1 MTAGRLFA
9 VLFIFVCCC
18 VAWFILGFSLTYRT
32 EMSDDRLSPA
42 VTQLWG
48 GRHAQVAPS
57 AWYETTRV
65 VHKEITEQDAEGR
78 TVTRQVNSEVVDLV
92 PVPLASSRIE
102 VDLDLEHRRKGLL
115 WYDTYA
121 VAFDGQ
127 YRLSLP
133 DGIGG
138 PLHLRFAF
146 PSAEAIYDDFVFR
159 VDGEEIPPQ
168 DDLTAGI
175 TAEIE
180 LNENRESV
188 VEVGYRSRGLDDWR
202 YLFVP
207 AGVAQVRD
215 FLLTVTTDFEEIDF
229 PAGTLSP
236 STKSAQAEGW
246 KLVWG
251 FNNLVTGQNV
261 GLDLPNRL
269 NPGPVSARITFFAP
283 VSLLFFMTVLVIQ
296 GMLGRHRLHPI
307 NYFFLGTAF
316 FSFHLL
322 LAYLVDHL
330 DIHLSFLI
338 AAAVSV
344 VLVLSYLRLVSGMRQ
359 ALPQVGLAQIVFLV
373 LFSYAFFFEGYTG
386 LTVTIGSILTLF
398 VLMQATGRVE
408 WEELFAQMRSVGGEG
423 SPQGKPA

>member
-1 MTAGRLFA
+1 M
-9 VLFIFVCCC
+9 
-18 VAWFILGFSLTYRT
+18 
-32 EMSDDRLSPA
+32 
-42 VTQLWG
+42 
-48 GRHAQVAPS
+48 
-57 AWYETTRV
+57 
-65 VHKEITEQDAEGR
+65 
-78 TVTRQVNSEVVDLV
+78 
-92 PVPLASSRIE
+92 
-102 VDLDLEHRRKGLL
+102 
-115 WYDTYA
+115 
-121 VAFDGQ
+121 
-127 YRLSLP
+127 
-133 DGIGG
+133 
-138 PLHLRFAF
+138 
-146 PSAEAIYDDFVFR
+146 
-159 VDGEEIPPQ
+159 
-168 DDLTAGI
+168 
-175 TAEIE
+175 
-180 LNENRESV
+180 
-188 VEVGYRSRGLDDWR
+188 EVGYRSRGLDDWR

-269 NPGPVSARITFFAP
+269 NPGPVAARITFFAP

-296 GMLGRHRLHPI
+296 GMLGRHRLHPM

>member
-1 MTAGRLFA
+1 MTASRLFG
-9 VLFIFVCCC
+9 VLFIFLCCC
-18 VAWFILGFSLTYRT
+18 VAWFVLGFSLTYRT

-42 VTQLWG
+42 VAQLWG
-48 GRHAQVAPS
+48 GRHGQVAPT
-57 AWYETTRV
+57 AWYEVTRAMR
-65 VHKEITEQDAEGR
+65 KEITEQQADGG
-78 TVTRQVNSEVVDLV
+78 TVTRQVSSEVVDRV

-115 WYDTYA
+115 WYDTYS
-121 VAFDGQ
+121 VAFDGR
-127 YRLSLP
+127 YRLRWP
-133 DGIGG
+133 EGVGG
-138 PLHLRFAF
+138 PLLLHFTF

-159 VDGEEIPPQ
+159 VDGEEVPPQ

-175 TAEIE
+175 TAEVD
-180 LNENRESV
+180 LTENRESL

-215 FLLTVTTDFEEIDF
+215 FVMSVTTDFEEFDF

-236 STKSAQAEGW
+236 SSKSAEAEGW
-246 KLVWG
+246 KLVWS

-269 NPGPVSARITFFAP
+269 NPGPVAARITCFAP
-283 VSLLFFMTVLVIQ
+283 VSLLFFMTVLVIL
-296 GMLGRHRLHPI
+296 GMLGRHHLHPM
-307 NYFFLGTAF
+307 NYFFLGAAF

-338 AAAVSV
+338 AAATSV
-344 VLVLSYLRLVSGMRQ
+344 MLVLSYLRLVSGMRQ
-359 ALPQVGLAQIVFLV
+359 TLLQAGLAQFVFLV

-398 VLMQATGRVE
+398 ILMQATGRVD
-408 WEELFAQMRSVGGEG
+408 WEEMFARAR
-423 SPQGKPA
+423 PADKGRLPETEPA

>member
-1 MTAGRLFA
+1 MTASRLFA
-9 VLFIFVCCC
+9 VLFIFLCCC

-32 EMSDDRLSPA
+32 EVSDDRLSPA
-42 VTQLWG
+42 VAQLWG

-57 AWYETTRV
+57 AWYEAPRLV
-65 VHKEITEQDAEGR
+65 RKEITEQDADGGI
-78 TVTRQVNSEVVDLV
+78 VTRQVSSEVVDQI
-92 PVPLASSRIE
+92 PVPLASSRID

-121 VAFDGQ
+121 VAFEGR
-127 YRLSLP
+127 YRLRWP
-133 DGIGG
+133 DEAIG

-146 PSAEAIYDDFVFR
+146 PSPEAIYDDFVFR

-175 TAEIE
+175 TAEVE
-180 LNENRESV
+180 LTENRESL

-215 FLLTVTTDFEEIDF
+215 FVMSVTTDFEEIDF

-236 STKSAQAEGW
+236 PSKSAVAEGW
-246 KLVWG
+246 KLVWS
-251 FNNLVTGQNV
+251 FNNLVTGQDV

-269 NPGPVSARITFFAP
+269 NPGPVAARITFFAP
-283 VSLLFFMTVLVIQ
+283 VSLLFFMTVLVIL
-296 GMLGRHRLHPI
+296 GMLGRHRLHPM

-338 AAAVSV
+338 AAATSV
-344 VLVLSYLRLVSGMRQ
+344 LLVLSYLRLVSGMRQ
-359 ALPQVGLAQIVFLV
+359 ALLQAGLAQYVFLV

-398 VLMQATGRVE
+398 ILMQATGRVD
-408 WEELFAQMRSVGGEG
+408 WEELFARTRSAEPGR
-423 SPQGKPA
+423 SPEAEPA